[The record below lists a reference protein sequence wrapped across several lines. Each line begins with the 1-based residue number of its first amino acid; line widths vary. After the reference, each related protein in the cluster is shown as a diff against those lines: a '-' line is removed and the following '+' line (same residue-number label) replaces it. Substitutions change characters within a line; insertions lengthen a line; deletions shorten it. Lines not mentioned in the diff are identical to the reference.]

1 MSGLLILFS
10 NNILPIFL
18 ASGAGYLSSKFLK
31 VAPRPVSQI
40 AFYIFSPC
48 LIFNLLTTSQLSGED
63 ISRMAG
69 FTVLSIL
76 LLGALALL
84 VGYLLRLERRVLVA
98 VLLTTMFG
106 NAGNYGLSLNLFA
119 FGEKALAQ
127 ASLYFVTTAIL
138 IYTIGVFVAS
148 MGNSSI
154 SQSLLGLL
162 KVPAVYAVALAF
174 VFNRYQLQLPLPL
187 DRTVTILSDAAIPVL
202 MVLLGI
208 QLEHSQWDGK
218 ALALSVSNVM
228 RLVAAPVLAL
238 LLSFVFG
245 LEGAALKA
253 GVLESAMPTAV
264 LMTVL
269 ATEYNVEPSL
279 VTSIVF
285 TTTLLSPIT
294 VTPLLAYLGA

>member
-1 MSGLLILFS
+1 LSGLLILFS

-18 ASGAGYLSSKFLK
+18 ASGAGYLISKFLK
-31 VAPRPVSQI
+31 VPPRPVSQI

-48 LIFNLLTTSQLSGED
+48 LIFNLLTTSELSGQD

-69 FTVLSIL
+69 FTFTVVL
-76 LLGALALL
+76 LLGLL
-84 VGYLLRLERRVLVA
+84 TILIGYVLRLERRLLAA

-119 FGEKALAQ
+119 FGEKALAH
-127 ASLYFVTTAIL
+127 ASLYFVTTAIM
-138 IYTIGVFVAS
+138 IYTIGVFIAS
-148 MGNSSI
+148 MGNSNFG
-154 SQSLLGLL
+154 QSLLGLL
-162 KVPAVYAVALAF
+162 KVPAIYAVALAF
-174 VFNRYQLQLPLPL
+174 AFNRFHLLLPLPL

-208 QLEHSQWDGK
+208 QLEHSEWDGK
-218 ALALSVSNVM
+218 TMALSVSNLM
-228 RLVAAPVLAL
+228 RLIAAPALAL

-245 LEGAALKA
+245 LEGDALKA

-269 ATEYNVEPSL
+269 ATEYDVEPSF
-279 VTSIVF
+279 VTSVVF
-285 TTTLLSPIT
+285 ITTLLSPIT